1 MHKNSLSNV
10 ISLIISIV
18 FNRKISL
25 PQFLLRNT
33 CHRYINFLRCVTHTI
48 FFISFDLFHI
58 VNVLHRSKQ
67 YIFTIYYITHLYHTI
82 FILHKQH
89 VYSQLPRNVIETEL
103 MFDRKTG
110 SLQLAT
116 APSGWAKWYRILLNL
131 LAWYSKVEFL
141 FRFIP
146 NCFDSFWNW
155 LDSTLSIQFPPSC
168 IYAHLHYSL

>member
-10 ISLIISIV
+10 ISSIISIV
-18 FNRKISL
+18 FNRKINL
-25 PQFLLRNT
+25 PQCT
-33 CHRYINFLRCVTHTI
+33 CYEIRHRCINFLRLQHSHDSLFRSI
-48 FFISFDLFHI
+48 FFISWTFFI
-58 VNVLHRSKQ
+58 VRN
-67 YIFTIYYITHLYHTI
+67 TIYIYNILYHT
-82 FILHKQH
+82 FILHKQRVH
-89 VYSQLPRNVIETEL
+89 SQLPRNVIETEL

-141 FRFIP
+141 SRFIP
-146 NCFDSFWNW
+146 NCFDSSCNW
-155 LDSTLSIQFPPSC
+155 FDSTLSIQFPPSC

>member
-10 ISLIISIV
+10 ISSIISIV
-18 FNRKISL
+18 FNRKINL
-25 PQFLLRNT
+25 PQCT
-33 CHRYINFLRCVTHTI
+33 CYEIRHRCINFLRLQHSHDLLYFVQ
-48 FFISFDLFHI
+48 SFSYRE
-58 VNVLHRSKQ
+58 RSSSFEIQ
-67 YIFTIYYITHLYHTI
+67 YIFTIYYITHLYCTNNA
-82 FILHKQH
+82 FIHNFH
-89 VYSQLPRNVIETEL
+89 VIETEL

-141 FRFIP
+141 SRFIP
-146 NCFDSFWNW
+146 NCFDSSCNW
-155 LDSTLSIQFPPSC
+155 FDSTLSIQFPPSC